1 MLPIFYS
8 EKFLQHR
15 SGRFH
20 PERPERLQTL
30 VETLQ
35 KPYWQGKLQWRTP
48 TSIDERSP
56 LPFAQWL
63 HAQEY
68 IDRVAKISQNG
79 GGRLDPD
86 TGLSE
91 DSYEVALLGI
101 NAWIDGAEQ
110 VLNSGQPAFVLSRPP
125 GHHALTNRGMG
136 FCIFSNAA
144 IAAHY
149 ALKRL
154 GIKRVAI
161 LDWDVHHG
169 NGTQALVESSPEIA
183 YCSLHESPHY
193 PGTGD
198 PNERGDYQNVLN
210 IPMPAGSG
218 IAEYRVAFR
227 DRAIPF
233 IKNWYPDLLIVSAG
247 YDAHAA
253 DPLAGIM
260 LYPQDFGELTD
271 SVLEVTPYTLF
282 GLEGGYEL
290 TALNDSVTAT
300 IERCLALSSHPSNS
314 LS

>member
-1 MLPIFYS
+1 
-8 EKFLQHR
+8 
-15 SGRFH
+15 
-20 PERPERLQTL
+20 
-30 VETLQ
+30 
-35 KPYWQGKLQWRTP
+35 
-48 TSIDERSP
+48 
-56 LPFAQWL
+56 LPFAQWV

-68 IDRVAKISQNG
+68 IDRVAQISQNG

-86 TGLSE
+86 TGLSS

-154 GIKRVAI
+154 SVKRVAI

-198 PNERGDYQNVLN
+198 PNERGEYQNVLN

-233 IKNWYPDLLIVSAG
+233 IKNWQPDLLIVSAG
-247 YDAHAA
+247 YDAHYVVSPRLRRT
-253 DPLAGIM
+253 DRFCFRSYPLHPVWLGRRIRF
-260 LYPQDFGELTD
+260 DRSKRFGDRHHRAVFGSIQPAIEQPFLNR
-271 SVLEVTPYTLF
+271 SHLVVPGCRVHSKYT
-282 GLEGGYEL
+282 
-290 TALNDSVTAT
+290 
-300 IERCLALSSHPSNS
+300 SSIPRR
-314 LS
+314 